1 MTKCPAGKFPGVIT
15 GAFIDVL
22 AGMDML
28 VDVDESAEDVLTV
41 SATDMTEETVCSDA
55 GKDVPND
62 TEHFKDADV
71 TTKDADETKDA
82 VIGSCGVVV
91 ICTNAGNSV
100 LVTIGAVVIIVGNSE
115 PGITNGDGV
124 IDVT

>member
-1 MTKCPAGKFPGVIT
+1 
-15 GAFIDVL
+15 
-22 AGMDML
+22 MDML

-41 SATDMTEETVCSDA
+41 SATDMTEETVCSD
-55 GKDVPND
+55 VPND

-71 TTKDADETKDA
+71 TTKDADEAKDA
-82 VIGSCGVVV
+82 VIGSCGVV

-100 LVTIGAVVIIVGNSE
+100 LVTIGAVVFIVGNSE